1 MEPDNLVTGN
11 ERLAGFK
18 DLQAAQE
25 WLLENPTGR
34 LIRMNDTRST
44 KEEEECIRP
53 ECIRSKTELERLKN
67 QIGGS
72 RGLDSVELTNQQ
84 LRTICDSLTQT
95 LESERAQFHQ
105 DRGIWD
111 RFRKDYATVVAAKLI
126 EIENKNSDR
135 VPDDC
140 SAKNSTTRGEER
152 VDDPSSTTKK
162 RRSSVEAATKSPS
175 RIRKVAVRSPS
186 PMKGQQGSPRK
197 DRISHRVGIV
207 ANKTPRISHPT
218 HLNKMKRNP
227 LNTPQSLRNPKS
239 SSSAAL
245 PTANWIRYSD
255 RKARHHQSIW
265 KDSPPPK
272 KNKAPSNE
280 LFSIKPKQEL
290 PPKASNSRLSPTNN
304 KVDQQRPGKDMEEE
318 RLTYQELSTTEG
330 SSDERSK
337 KVGAVKG
344 GGTSKDVKGKK
355 KALDHEEAGS
365 PPSSSS
371 LSSLPSSPNHHHSSH
386 EENNNNGEEEEF
398 PGQLYLRKIHQKRLK
413 TLASKKPKPSVDNIN
428 DQFEIDPN
436 HNFGVKHVFNETGV
450 RGKENRKKMHGVGC
464 DCCSGYYEQV
474 AKDLGGST
482 TNSNHQQEI
491 SRHRHFNPPPQTPP
505 GYWQM
510 GFPDTQ
516 HVEEINRK
524 AVENNKNKF
533 KKIQVQAKNGIGPYK
548 FKDA

>member
-1 MEPDNLVTGN
+1 MGVIWIGCENICQLKRITLYQRMEPDNLVTGN

-239 SSSAAL
+239 SPSAAL

-272 KNKAPSNE
+272 KNKAPSND

-355 KALDHEEAGS
+355 KALDHEEAGD
-365 PPSSSS
+365 
-371 LSSLPSSPNHHHSSH
+371 
-386 EENNNNGEEEEF
+386 NNNGEEEEF

-450 RGKENRKKMHGVGC
+450 RGKRTVRKCTVLVVIVVL
-464 DCCSGYYEQV
+464 E
-474 AKDLGGST
+474 
-482 TNSNHQQEI
+482 
-491 SRHRHFNPPPQTPP
+491 
-505 GYWQM
+505 QM

-524 AVENNKNKF
+524 AIENNKNKF

>member
-318 RLTYQELSTTEG
+318 RLTYQELSTL
-330 SSDERSK
+330 
-337 KVGAVKG
+337 
-344 GGTSKDVKGKK
+344 KDLQMRDLRK
-355 KALDHEEAGS
+355 
-365 PPSSSS
+365 
-371 LSSLPSSPNHHHSSH
+371 
-386 EENNNNGEEEEF
+386 EEEEF

-464 DCCSGYYEQV
+464 DCCSGV
-474 AKDLGGST
+474 K
-482 TNSNHQQEI
+482 I

-524 AVENNKNKF
+524 AIENNKNKF